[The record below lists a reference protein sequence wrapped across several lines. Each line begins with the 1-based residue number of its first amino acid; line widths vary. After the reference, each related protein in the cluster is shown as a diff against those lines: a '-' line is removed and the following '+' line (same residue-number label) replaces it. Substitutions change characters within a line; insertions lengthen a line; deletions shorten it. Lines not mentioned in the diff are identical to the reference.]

1 MSLLAARGPAR
12 CHSEDGIVSDTL
24 LTVEDLDVSY
34 GPIQI
39 LFGVSMTLERGE
51 TLALLGTN
59 GAGKSTMLR
68 AISGLTPCGRGTIS
82 FDGRDI
88 TNASTDER
96 VGAGIIQVA
105 GGSAVFPSLSVRE
118 NLRVGAFTFLKD
130 SDRVDARIEA
140 SLALFP
146 ELVKLLDQPAG
157 TLSGGEQQMVGVAK
171 ALIPEPTL
179 LVIDELSLGLAPLVV
194 QRLLEVVET
203 LKGRGTSM
211 LVVEQSLTV
220 AAAFAD
226 RALFLERGEVR
237 YNGDPRALSEDTELA
252 RAVFLGSD
260 R

>member
-1 MSLLAARGPAR
+1 M
-12 CHSEDGIVSDTL
+12 
-24 LTVEDLDVSY
+24 
-34 GPIQI
+34 
-39 LFGVSMTLERGE
+39 
-51 TLALLGTN
+51 
-59 GAGKSTMLR
+59 
-68 AISGLTPCGRGTIS
+68 
-82 FDGRDI
+82 

-96 VGAGIIQVA
+96 VLAGIIQVA
-105 GGSAVFPSLSVRE
+105 GGSAVFPNLSVRE
-118 NLRVGAFTFLKD
+118 NLRVGAFTFLKETA
-130 SDRVDARIEA
+130 RVDARIEA
-140 SLALFP
+140 SLGLFP

-203 LKGRGTSM
+203 LKASGTSM

-226 RALFLERGEVR
+226 RALFLERGEIR
-237 YNGDPRALSEDTELA
+237 YDGDPRALSEDTDLA
-252 RAVFLGSD
+252 RAVFLGGD